1 MKVLVLTGWL
11 NGGGAERVVVQLL
24 GGPDLVGAD
33 VQLGLLRREG
43 AYINDVDPRLIHT
56 RAWGERLFPRD
67 GTNASFYMPH
77 RIAMSALTGP
87 LVFRQLIREVGPE
100 VVLTVGRGPNLLAYA
115 AMAGMGA
122 ERPAWIVRDGNNI
135 GRMTSDEALGGRR
148 KQLGLTLT
156 RKAYRSAD
164 CVLVNSYAL
173 AGDMAD
179 FLGLHDGSVRVLKN
193 PLDIGSI
200 RRAAGENVSLGVD
213 RPFIFSA
220 GRLTHQKGFDVLI
233 RAFASS
239 AFRKSHRLVIAGEG
253 ADLDKLRALA
263 GSLGVAE
270 RLIFPGFQKNPWAW
284 MRRSDLYLL
293 PSRWEGC
300 PNALAEALAC
310 SVPAVASD
318 CRFGPS
324 ELITHGRDGWLVT
337 PEDPDI
343 LSDAID
349 TLLGNAELRAQLGVA
364 AGKRM
369 EQFDR
374 HRILP
379 QFGSLFAE
387 VARKRLRV
395 PVRDEAEDYGF
406 TERPVTLG
414 AGK

>member
-56 RAWGERLFPRD
+56 RGWGERLFPSD
-67 GTNASFYMPH
+67 GTNASFYRPH

-87 LVFRQLIREVGPE
+87 LVFRQLIREVAPD
-100 VVLTVGRGPNLLAYA
+100 VILTVGRGPNLLAYL
-115 AMAGMGA
+115 AMTGMGA
-122 ERPAWIVRDGNNI
+122 ERPAWIVRDGNNL

-148 KQLGLTLT
+148 RRMGLALT

-173 AGDMAD
+173 AGDMAE
-179 FLGLHDGSVRVLKN
+179 FLGVEPAAVRVLKN

-200 RRAAGENVSLGVD
+200 RRSAEESVPLGFD
-213 RPFIFSA
+213 GPFIFSA

-233 RAFASS
+233 RAFAGS

-253 ADLDKLRALA
+253 ADLEKLRKLA
-263 GSLGVAE
+263 ADLGIGD

-300 PNALAEALAC
+300 PNALTEALAC

-324 ELITHGRDGWLVT
+324 ELITHGSDGWLVS
-337 PEDPDI
+337 PEDPEA
-343 LSDAID
+343 LGHAID
-349 TLLGNAELRAQLGVA
+349 TLLGNPRLRADLGVA

-374 HRILP
+374 SHILP
-379 QFGSLFAE
+379 QFGALFAE
-387 VARKRLRV
+387 AARKRRRV
-395 PVRDEAEDYGF
+395 PVYDEVEDYDF
-406 TERPVTLG
+406 AERPVPLG